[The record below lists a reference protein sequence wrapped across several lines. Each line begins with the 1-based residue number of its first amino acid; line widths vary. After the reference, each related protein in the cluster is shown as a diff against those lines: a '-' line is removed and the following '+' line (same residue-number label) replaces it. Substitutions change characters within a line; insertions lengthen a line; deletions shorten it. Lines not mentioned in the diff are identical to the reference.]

1 MYKIEIVWYEFQYIL
16 TNNFVFDIFQL
27 RFRFFFFIVPRSWRS
42 SSKQKISIRVPHF
55 RFGFDANLR
64 ELYDDHMLQ
73 RQEASRGGAL
83 IETRFDSLIFFL
95 FLLFRKKTLSF
106 DLIQLITM
114 STCLLIKSP
123 IHSLFLS
130 LSTLPDQ
137 FLEEL
142 SMSISDIRRQIFIYI
157 YIFLYIYFFLFC
169 FKIDASTIE
178 TRDRKSTRIAVMII
192 TIIIT
197 TKIRAM
203 YIISVQSTCTCMC
216 KIAQLHFSS
225 FLRYFFFLS
234 LSLFL
239 SLVLFAENRD
249 REREREREREKMRFY
264 IYILLSLHLHSHVTS
279 FFSFFFILFLSSLF
293 LSLCVCVYVCVCI
306 IVYVNKRLLL
316 KAAPQIEIVIP
327 GSKKEK

>member
-27 RFRFFFFIVPRSWRS
+27 RFRFFFFIIPRSRRS

-83 IETRFDSLIFFL
+83 SVQDIETRFDSLIFFL

-123 IHSLFLS
+123 IHSLSLS

-157 YIFLYIYFFLFC
+157 YIFIYI
-169 FKIDASTIE
+169 
-178 TRDRKSTRIAVMII
+178 
-192 TIIIT
+192 
-197 TKIRAM
+197 
-203 YIISVQSTCTCMC
+203 
-216 KIAQLHFSS
+216 
-225 FLRYFFFLS
+225 FFFFFVSRSMLPRS
-234 LSLFL
+234 KR
-239 SLVLFAENRD
+239 VIENQR
-249 REREREREREKMRFY
+249 
-264 IYILLSLHLHSHVTS
+264 
-279 FFSFFFILFLSSLF
+279 
-293 LSLCVCVYVCVCI
+293 
-306 IVYVNKRLLL
+306 
-316 KAAPQIEIVIP
+316 
-327 GSKKEK
+327 GSQ

>member
-1 MYKIEIVWYEFQYIL
+1 
-16 TNNFVFDIFQL
+16 
-27 RFRFFFFIVPRSWRS
+27 
-42 SSKQKISIRVPHF
+42 
-55 RFGFDANLR
+55 
-64 ELYDDHMLQ
+64 
-73 RQEASRGGAL
+73 
-83 IETRFDSLIFFL
+83 
-95 FLLFRKKTLSF
+95 
-106 DLIQLITM
+106 
-114 STCLLIKSP
+114 
-123 IHSLFLS
+123 
-130 LSTLPDQ
+130 
-137 FLEEL
+137 
-142 SMSISDIRRQIFIYI
+142 
-157 YIFLYIYFFLFC
+157 
-169 FKIDASTIE
+169 
-178 TRDRKSTRIAVMII
+178 
-192 TIIIT
+192 
-197 TKIRAM
+197 M

-327 GSKKEK
+327 GSKKEKQFVLSIRTRLSQILFAHCFDSILTRLCPRIKMEQCLIIIKLRNGLAI